1 MRNEPTTSRRSK
13 SNSACLHQTQSGS
26 EIMMGAGVLVVILGI
41 FLIPRKRQSM
51 ATTRISNDPLS
62 GNQITQRERRGD
74 AA

>member
-1 MRNEPTTSRRSK
+1 
-13 SNSACLHQTQSGS
+13 
-26 EIMMGAGVLVVILGI
+26 MMGAGVLVVILGI
-41 FLIPRKRQSM
+41 FLIPRKRQST

>member
-1 MRNEPTTSRRSK
+1 
-13 SNSACLHQTQSGS
+13 
-26 EIMMGAGVLVVILGI
+26 MMGAGVLVVILGI